1 MFSAVIL
8 LSSQLDLYFVDLII
22 GCIASNDM
30 MITNDGEVRDK
41 KHSRQD
47 SWT

>member
-22 GCIASNDM
+22 GYIASNDM
-30 MITNDGEVRDK
+30 MITSDWEVRDK